1 MPHELSVFGVYI
13 SPLLVV
19 LVISSLLAVVTVWVL
34 NYTRLSR
41 YLRLH
46 QWIFF
51 VIIVIYGC
59 LLGRYWTGV

>member
-19 LVISSLLAVVTVWVL
+19 LVISSLLAVVTVWGL